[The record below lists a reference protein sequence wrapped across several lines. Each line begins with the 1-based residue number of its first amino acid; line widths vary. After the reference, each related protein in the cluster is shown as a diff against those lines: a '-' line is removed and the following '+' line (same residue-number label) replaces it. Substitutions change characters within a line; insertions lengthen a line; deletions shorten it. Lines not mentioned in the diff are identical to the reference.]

1 MKKVIVIIIV
11 IIVILFSIRSVYKKM
26 TVFDGTEESLNLII
40 LMLPMDKQIEFI
52 NDFELLANFVD
63 GEYKLIG
70 LKREDISKEAF
81 RVKVWVVE
89 QNIIFLKSYIEEL
102 KESNIKSTYLNINN
116 VGRINRPIKGFVYQ
130 KRYTIEDLQQILNE
144 QVKTLDTYK

>member
-26 TVFDGTEESLNLII
+26 TVFDGTEESFNFII
-40 LMLPMDKQIEFI
+40 LMLPIDKQIEFI

-63 GEYKLIG
+63 GEHKLIG